1 MLHQEVVKVKN
12 GLVDQRAE
20 LLAIIILVNQE
31 IVKSKNSLGDEIA
44 GPLGKLVLLY

>member
-12 GLVDQRAE
+12 ALVDQRAE